1 MGMLGCALVY
11 VGFVLFINALMLLGK
26 LDGKQVFPMNV
37 FTGVLIFAGVM
48 RTVFLQGQDIINYFF
63 AMQSLLFAFTY
74 LWVAINSIWD
84 LDGKGLGWYC
94 LLVAIVAVPTAFTAL
109 PDVGLFILWL
119 MWASLWFM
127 FFLLLGLGL
136 QIAKTTAG
144 WTMANAVATGVAGY
158 LILLQAWPWLPKSS

>member
-26 LDGKQVFPMNV
+26 LDPKHVAPMNV
-37 FTGVLIFAGVM
+37 FTGLLIVGGVM
-48 RTVFLQGQDIINYFF
+48 RTVSLQGEGIPPYFG

-74 LWVAINSIWD
+74 LWVAANGIWN

-109 PDVGLFILWL
+109 PDVGLLVLWL
-119 MWASLWFM
+119 MWATLWFA
-127 FFLLLGLGL
+127 FFLILALGKP
-136 QIAKTTAG
+136 IAKATAG
-144 WTMANAVATGVAGY
+144 WTFVNAVATGAAGY
-158 LILLQAWPWLPKSS
+158 LILVNAWPWLR